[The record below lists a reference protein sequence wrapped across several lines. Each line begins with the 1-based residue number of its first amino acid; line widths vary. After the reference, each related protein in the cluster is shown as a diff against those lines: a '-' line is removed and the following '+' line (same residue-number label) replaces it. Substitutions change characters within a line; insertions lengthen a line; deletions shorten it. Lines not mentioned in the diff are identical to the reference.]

1 MKQQLV
7 QNFLETINKYNA
19 LDLISLMVLY
29 SNNFLDTDGAKEMYE
44 GSVNLFARIL
54 ASLNFV
60 SKNEKVDFMNENE
73 CNIIFNNLFAYLKE
87 KYDFDCAELRECVAK
102 NKISFKQFSY
112 EISSPKTYP
121 KTFVKSVL
129 FKMKPLETFLL
140 NKYNLSLN
148 QLQIACEAI
157 MKQMLM
163 GFPFNDIINH
173 NFINITKYLPIK
185 LYDDLIDINE
195 KYDNLL
201 DINANSKLA
210 CFPVIKNCN
219 MFYITSAEVFI
230 DNLYKC
236 IQRLYSKKATKEEK
250 DILSNQKG
258 QIFNDS
264 CEQIFENMG
273 FNDIYSNYK
282 YSNGEIDLLIDDKD
296 VLIVVECKARNYT
309 DKTSGLSTS
318 FIKANEHNLDNAA
331 GQVHRFID
339 LLNEKEAIILQN
351 ENKKIK
357 ISIDKYKYIIQIV
370 LNIDNLAEINAD
382 FNQRKENTIYVSF
395 DDLLII
401 ADVVGKKRWLLVDF
415 FYQLVNCKRY
425 NAVVDDIIDM
435 FAFYCQCKN
444 LSILFEEKLNVI
456 VYKLGNDYF
465 QDYFSYKNDI
475 NPIELFDNDIN
486 SFQVDE
492 KMMYENIIEKYHS
505 TYWKIINDF
514 KR

>member
-1 MKQQLV
+1 MKQQVV
-7 QNFLETINKYNA
+7 QNFLKTINKYNA
-19 LDLISLMVLY
+19 IDLISLMVLC
-29 SNNFLDTDGAKEMYE
+29 SNNFLDTDETKEMYE
-44 GSVNLFARIL
+44 GSMNLFARIL

-73 CNIIFNNLFAYLKE
+73 CNIIFNNLLTYLKG
-87 KYDFDCAELRECVAK
+87 KYDCDCAELSECVNK
-102 NKISFKQFSY
+102 NKISFKQFLY

-121 KTFVKSVL
+121 KTFVKSIL
-129 FKMKPLETFLL
+129 FKMKPLETFLF
-140 NKYNLSLN
+140 NQYNLSLN

-163 GFPFNDIINH
+163 EFSSDDIINH

-185 LYDDLIDINE
+185 LYDDLIDINQ

-201 DINANSKLA
+201 DINANSKLV
-210 CFPVIKNCN
+210 CFPVIKSCN
-219 MFYITSAEVFI
+219 MFYLTSPEVFI
-230 DNLYKC
+230 DNFYKC

-258 QIFNDS
+258 QMFNDS
-264 CEQIFENMG
+264 CEQIFKSMG

-282 YSNGEIDLLIDDKD
+282 YSNGEIDLLIEDKD
-296 VLIVVECKARNYT
+296 VLIIVECKARNYT

-339 LLNEKEAIILQN
+339 LLNKKETVTLQN

-357 ISIDKYKYIIQIV
+357 VSIDKYKYIIPIV

-382 FNQRKENTIYVSF
+382 FDQRKENTIYVSF

-401 ADVVGKKRWLLVDF
+401 ADVVRNKRWLLIDF
-415 FYQLVNCKRY
+415 FYQLVNCKRED
-425 NAVVDDIIDM
+425 AVVDDIIDM

-465 QDYFSYKNDI
+465 QDYFSYNNDI

-505 TYWKIINDF
+505 TYWKTISNF
-514 KR
+514 K

>member
-87 KYDFDCAELRECVAK
+87 KYDCDCAELRECVAK

-140 NKYNLSLN
+140 NQYNLSLN

-210 CFPVIKNCN
+210 SDC
-219 MFYITSAEVFI
+219 
-230 DNLYKC
+230 
-236 IQRLYSKKATKEEK
+236 
-250 DILSNQKG
+250 
-258 QIFNDS
+258 
-264 CEQIFENMG
+264 
-273 FNDIYSNYK
+273 
-282 YSNGEIDLLIDDKD
+282 
-296 VLIVVECKARNYT
+296 
-309 DKTSGLSTS
+309 
-318 FIKANEHNLDNAA
+318 
-331 GQVHRFID
+331 
-339 LLNEKEAIILQN
+339 
-351 ENKKIK
+351 
-357 ISIDKYKYIIQIV
+357 
-370 LNIDNLAEINAD
+370 
-382 FNQRKENTIYVSF
+382 
-395 DDLLII
+395 
-401 ADVVGKKRWLLVDF
+401 
-415 FYQLVNCKRY
+415 
-425 NAVVDDIIDM
+425 
-435 FAFYCQCKN
+435 
-444 LSILFEEKLNVI
+444 
-456 VYKLGNDYF
+456 
-465 QDYFSYKNDI
+465 
-475 NPIELFDNDIN
+475 
-486 SFQVDE
+486 
-492 KMMYENIIEKYHS
+492 
-505 TYWKIINDF
+505 
-514 KR
+514 